1 MIPKSWLNQSCQ
13 LGLSSLLALVGAMEG
28 GVDNLAIA
36 QVSADPSVG
45 TGVTTNGATYEITGG
60 TTVADTNLFHSFS
73 SFSVPRGWTADFQNV
88 PTITN
93 ILVRVTGGTLSNIQ
107 GQLQAQGTANLFL
120 INPNGI
126 LFGQGAELKIG
137 GSFVGT
143 TASAI
148 GFPGGGEFSMTSQ
161 VEPRNSLLAVNP
173 SALLFNQIAAGS
185 ITNQSTARLRV
196 PTGRSLLLVGGDV
209 KLEGGQLR
217 ALGGRIELG
226 GVAGAGTVEL
236 FVNSNDLR
244 LSFPQGVQRADVS
257 LTNGARLSASST
269 TTGGGNIQV
278 QGRRVTL
285 TDGSEIAVNT
295 LMSQPGGTL
304 AVTASE
310 SVELNERSRLLSDTE
325 NTGAAGALRIDTGR
339 LIVRDGAQVSASTS
353 REGQGG
359 RLVVNASES
368 VELSGTSVDGTP
380 SGLFTTT
387 RGTGAAGALRI
398 DTGRLI
404 VRDGAQVAA
413 ATFTEGQGGR
423 LVVNASESVE
433 LSGTS
438 ANSRS
443 GLFVGT
449 RGNGL
454 AGDLRLETGQLTV
467 RDGAVVSATTSS
479 QGKGGNI
486 NLQVQDLLLLR
497 RNSQIS
503 TSAGNP
509 DAGGDGGNINID
521 AKLIVAVPFEDSN
534 IIANAFKGNGGNINI
549 TTQGIF
555 GIQFREERKRLNDID
570 ASSEFGVNGIVQINT
585 PEVDPSRGLTNLA
598 TDVVDAS
605 NQIAQNCAAGGTVA
619 SKQSSF
625 VVTGRGGLP
634 SSPHEMLS
642 IDAVWSDFR
651 TSLVTRRSKDSEP
664 VAARAVTPQLATRN
678 PQPAIVEAQGWVIN
692 DKGQV
697 VLTATVPTVTPHSS
711 GLSPVAC
718 RRS

>member
-1 MIPKSWLNQSCQ
+1 MLPINWLGRGWQ
-13 LGLSSLLALVGAMEG
+13 LGLSSSLALVIVSTGGAG
-28 GVDNLAIA
+28 NLAIA
-36 QVSADPSVG
+36 QVTADRSLG
-45 TGVTTNGATYEITGG
+45 TTVTPNGTTLEITGG
-60 TTVADTNLFHSFS
+60 TSVSGTNLFHSFT
-73 SFSVPRGWTADFQNV
+73 SFSVQSGEIADFRNAT
-88 PTITN
+88 TINN
-93 ILVRVTGGTLSNIQ
+93 ILVRVTGGTRSDIQ
-107 GQLQAQGTANLFL
+107 GQLRAQGSANLFL

-126 LFGQGAELKIG
+126 LFGSGARLSIG

-143 TASAI
+143 TANAI

-161 VEPRNSLLAVNP
+161 VEPQNSLLAVNP
-173 SALLFNQIAAGS
+173 SALLFNQISAQP
-185 ITNQSTARLRV
+185 ITNQSTRTGLRV
-196 PTGRSLLLVGGDV
+196 PTGRSLLLVGGNV
-209 KLEGGQLR
+209 NLEGGRLE
-217 ALGGRIELG
+217 AEGGRVELG
-226 GVAGAGTVEL
+226 GVAGAGTVGL
-236 FVNSNDLR
+236 GVDGNNLR
-244 LSFPQGVQRADVS
+244 LSFPNDVVQADVS
-257 LTNGARLSASST
+257 LSNGASISASAPAGG
-269 TTGGGNIQV
+269 GGGNIQV

-285 TDGSEIAVNT
+285 TNGSGISVNT
-295 LMSQPGGTL
+295 LGSQRGGTL

-310 SVELNERSRLLSDTE
+310 SVELTGGSRLLTQTQS
-325 NTGAAGALRIDTGR
+325 TGAAGDIRIDTKR
-339 LIVRDGAQVSASTS
+339 LIVRDGAQVSASTRS
-353 REGQGG
+353 EGQGG
-359 RLVVNASES
+359 TLVVTASES
-368 VELSGTSVDGTP
+368 VEVSGTSGFGTP
-380 SGLFTTT
+380 SGLFAIATQEA
-387 RGTGAAGALRI
+387 TGA
-398 DTGRLI
+398 
-404 VRDGAQVAA
+404 
-413 ATFTEGQGGR
+413 
-423 LVVNASESVE
+423 
-433 LSGTS
+433 
-438 ANSRS
+438 
-443 GLFVGT
+443 
-449 RGNGL
+449 

-467 RDGAVVSATTSS
+467 RDGAVVSASTLN
-479 QGKGGNI
+479 QKNGGNI

-497 RNSQIS
+497 RNGEIS
-503 TSAGNP
+503 TSAGTRG
-509 DAGGDGGNINID
+509 AGGDGGNINID

-534 IIANAFKGNGGNINI
+534 IIANAFEGNGGNINI

-555 GIQFREERKRLNDID
+555 GIQFREERRRLNDID

-711 GLSPVAC
+711 GLSPVVC